1 MNLLTK
7 KFLRNKFLEYYRT
20 SELKIPNN
28 LKSREWGF
36 ILFDELPNIVMRRHK
51 GYGSKRE
58 IEDYIYGIVPAH
70 AFYSA
75 AYYKHPSASTMNEK
89 YWLGADLIFDLDAD
103 HISGVAEKSYSEM
116 LRIVKKETLKLID
129 FLIKDFGFSE
139 EVINIVFSGSRGYHI
154 HVQDPRV
161 FKLKS
166 SERREIVDYISGIG
180 FDYDSVLK
188 KKKMAV
194 GNKYPI
200 VIDKKSVDMPTFG
213 NRVANGIIEFFCA
226 IRFEME
232 YIDGLKKLREI
243 KGVNNVSKAE
253 KILKSL
259 YNFKTQEELR
269 DRIFNEGLDQSTAMF
284 SVRRFIAEQV
294 SLKSVRGK
302 TDEPVTTDIKRLIRM
317 PTSLH
322 GGSSMRVT
330 PLSMDSI
337 DDFDPLKDAV
347 VFKDTE
353 TKINV
358 LKPYTFE
365 MKDNTFKLEK
375 GIDYLPE
382 YAAIYLMCRGVA
394 EYEY

>member
-89 YWLGADLIFDLDAD
+89 HWLGADLIFDLDAD

-330 PLSMDSI
+330 PLSM
-337 DDFDPLKDAV
+337 
-347 VFKDTE
+347 
-353 TKINV
+353 
-358 LKPYTFE
+358 
-365 MKDNTFKLEK
+365 
-375 GIDYLPE
+375 
-382 YAAIYLMCRGVA
+382 
-394 EYEY
+394 

>member
-89 YWLGADLIFDLDAD
+89 HWLGADLIFDLDAD